1 MKKNHVQILAVVG
14 FLGAALAS
22 PEAVQ
27 AQWGGELRGQ
37 MSLGGDEIASVEYS
51 DGSDSSL
58 KMGTYFSVTA
68 GPIFQFWESGQS
80 MAEVQAMVGW
90 AGWSTGPENT
100 DDRLS
105 LNRFPMEALMF
116 YGYRL
121 PGRDTSL
128 RLGGGVAYHLVSGLS
143 GSGSLEGFEMGVDNA
158 VGPVVEMSAIFG
170 IISGGLRYTYMNN
183 TVEGFSDPLSGS
195 SVSLFMS
202 LTNPRN

>member
-1 MKKNHVQILAVVG
+1 MKKYAVPALAVVCG
-14 FLGAALAS
+14 LTLPQSA
-22 PEAVQ
+22 Q
-27 AQWGGELRGQ
+27 AQWGAEMRGQ

-68 GPIFQFWESGQS
+68 GPSFQFWSSGQS

-105 LNRFPMEALMF
+105 LHRFPAELLVF

-121 PGRDTSL
+121 PDRDVSL
-128 RLGGGVAYHLVSGLS
+128 RFGGGVAYHVVGGLS
-143 GSGSLEGFEMGVDNA
+143 GSGSLEGFEMGVDNS
-158 VGPVVEMSAIFG
+158 VGPVAEASAIFG
-170 IISGGLRYTYMNN
+170 ILSGGLRYTYMNN
-183 TVEGFSDPLSGS
+183 SVEGFADPLSGS
-195 SVSLFMS
+195 SISLF
-202 LTNPRN
+202 LGITNPRK